1 MTNAVLDYVP
11 APPLQR
17 SGVARGAYL
26 LLGMLCLAAT
36 IAYVQR
42 SGIAV
47 AASSIQQDL
56 SLDKVRF
63 GTVMSAWSLG
73 YALMQIPSGWLA
85 DRLGSRRALT
95 LFALLWSVATGLT
108 GLATSYAS
116 LVALWTL
123 MGCAQAG
130 IFPCS
135 TKAISRWFPT
145 ERRASATGMLGSC
158 MGLGGAL
165 APALTGVLLTVI
177 AWRSAFFLY
186 ALPGI
191 VWAVL
196 FYQLTRESPPADS
209 DTDVNPTLPQA
220 ADDSAPRTLDD
231 ADASEPPVWVRLL
244 GSQSMWL
251 LCAQQFLR
259 AAAMIFFATWFPTF
273 LREARGATLVQ
284 SGFLT
289 TLAGTGAVL
298 GALLGGFASDKVLAV
313 TGSRRLSRQGIAVA
327 GMTACAALIVCA
339 YFVAN
344 TTLAVAVISAG
355 AFCGTFGGVSGYTV
369 AMDLGGRRVATV
381 FSVMNMCG
389 NFGAALFPLAI
400 GWLVQHTGNW
410 DLVLFIF
417 AGIFAVDAV
426 CWALLNPKGPLF
438 PGD

>member
-1 MTNAVLDYVP
+1 MSNAVLPYAS
-11 APPLQR
+11 APTRDRPV
-17 SGVARGAYL
+17 VARGGYL
-26 LLGMLCLAAT
+26 LLSMLCAAAT

-47 AASSIQQDL
+47 AAGSIQRDL
-56 SLDKVRF
+56 SLDKIRF

-95 LFALLWSVATGLT
+95 LFALLWSATTGLT
-108 GLATSYAS
+108 GLATNYWS
-116 LVALWTL
+116 LVAVWTL

-130 IFPCS
+130 IFPCA
-135 TKAISRWFPT
+135 TKAISRSFPT

-177 AWRSAFFLY
+177 AWRPVFLLY

-191 VWAVL
+191 VWAAL
-196 FYQLTRESPPADS
+196 FYRLTREPPPAAPDAGA
-209 DTDVNPTLPQA
+209 DPPPPARPGDA
-220 ADDSAPRTLDD
+220 ALRVPDD
-231 ADASEPPVWVRLL
+231 ARAREQPVWARLL
-244 GSQSMWL
+244 GSESMWL

-273 LREARGATLVQ
+273 LSEARGATLVQ

-381 FSVMNMCG
+381 FSVMTMCG
-389 NFGAALFPLAI
+389 NFGATLFPLAI
-400 GWLVQHTGNW
+400 GWLVQKTGNW

-417 AGIFAVDAV
+417 AGIFALDAV
-426 CWALLNPKGPLF
+426 CWALLNPKEPLF
-438 PGD
+438 EGD